1 MIRAE
6 TLILRRQPCLTMA
19 KVQVT
24 EITWRHMVKSLGF
37 WDRVHAAFRL
47 AE

>member
-24 EITWRHMVKSLGF
+24 EITWQNMVKSMGF
-37 WDRVHAAFRL
+37 WDQVRAAFHI